1 VDIAEMLA
9 REAVRDTIAR
19 YNHAGDRGKFDAM
32 VECFLPDGVLVI
44 HDTDRYE
51 GRDAMRAFFSGVP
64 ASTDSSRRLTTL
76 RHNVTNTLIEVT
88 DPETATARSYFTVVT
103 DIGVDHWGSY
113 YDELHP
119 DAATGR
125 WLFASRSV
133 RTDGYAPNSYFRVV
147 RRSD

>member
-1 VDIAEMLA
+1 MDVDELLA

-19 YNHAGDRGKFDAM
+19 YNHAGDRGRFDAM
-32 VECFLPDGVLVI
+32 VECFMPDGVLVI

-51 GRDAMRAFFSGVP
+51 GRDALRAFFSGVRGT
-64 ASTDSSRRLTTL
+64 TDSSRTLTTL
-76 RHNVTNTLIEVT
+76 RHNVTNTLIEVAPT
-88 DPETATARSYFTVVT
+88 GDGAVARSYFTVVT

-113 YDELHP
+113 HDQLVP

-133 RTDGYAPNSYFRVV
+133 RTDGYAPNSYFKQG
-147 RRSD
+147 